1 MEELN
6 AGVRTFSRIFSL
18 SFSTKKI
25 VIQILGIL
33 CALVVW
39 WLVGGIGGLIVGA
52 KLQWLVALVNTIIA
66 IFIMFFTWGAI
77 ARVTVSEVAELPP
90 VDVSG
95 ALRAARK
102 SARSLVIAPLKIVA
116 IILVLMLI
124 HVIGGLI
131 GKIPVFGEIV
141 WPFFAIPL
149 FFLSALIV
157 IAKIILLCGA
167 LLLPPIIMV
176 GKESPVS
183 ELNDFL
189 REHLLRFIGCLI
201 ATIIIVMI
209 VCVFL
214 NRVVATND
222 ELSNWGMGQKYGLI
236 SSAVPSKLNAAIE
249 KVSPTLR
256 ILSKS
261 YLYNKDTI
269 AELRT
274 ALLGPPAASSPA
286 PSLRWTYG
294 FAGFIWGL
302 FTLIIYLSLSSIPL
316 VIWCVSG
323 TLIYLGLKPE
333 AIPKPAPQAEEPKA

>member
-1 MEELN
+1 MGELDT
-6 AGVRTFSRIFSL
+6 GVKAFSRILSL

-25 VIQILGIL
+25 VIQILGVL
-33 CALVVW
+33 CALVVC
-39 WLVGGIGGLIVGA
+39 WLIGGIGGLIA
-52 KLQWLVALVNTIIA
+52 SEHLQWLVSLVNTIIA
-66 IFIMFFTWGAI
+66 FFIMFFTWGAI

-90 VDVSG
+90 VDISG
-95 ALRAARK
+95 ALHAARK
-102 SARSLVIAPLKIVA
+102 SVRSLVIAPLKIVA

-131 GKIPVFGEIV
+131 GKIPILGEII

-157 IAKIILLCGA
+157 IAKIILVCGA

-189 REHLLRFIGCLI
+189 REHLLRFIGYLI

-222 ELSNWGMGQKYGLI
+222 ELSNWAMGQKYGMI
-236 SSAVPSKLNAAIE
+236 SGSVPSKLNTAIE

-269 AELRT
+269 AELKT
-274 ALLGPPAASSPA
+274 ALLGTPATTSPT
-286 PSLRWTYG
+286 PSLRWTYS
-294 FAGFIWGL
+294 FAGFVWGL
-302 FTLIIYLSLSSIPL
+302 FTLIIYLSLSSLPL

-333 AIPKPAPQAEEPKA
+333 AVPKPAPQAEESKE

>member
-1 MEELN
+1 
-6 AGVRTFSRIFSL
+6 
-18 SFSTKKI
+18 
-25 VIQILGIL
+25 
-33 CALVVW
+33 
-39 WLVGGIGGLIVGA
+39 
-52 KLQWLVALVNTIIA
+52 
-66 IFIMFFTWGAI
+66 MF
-77 ARVTVSEVAELPP
+77 
-90 VDVSG
+90 
-95 ALRAARK
+95 
-102 SARSLVIAPLKIVA
+102 
-116 IILVLMLI
+116 I

-131 GKIPVFGEIV
+131 GNIPIFGEIA

-149 FFLSALIV
+149 FLLSALIV

-189 REHLLRFIGCLI
+189 REHLLRFIGYLI
-201 ATIIIVMI
+201 ATIIVVMI

-222 ELSNWGMGQKYGLI
+222 ELSNWAMGQKYGMI
-236 SSAVPSKLNAAIE
+236 SSSVPSKLNAAIE

-261 YLYNKDTI
+261 YLYNRETI
-269 AELRT
+269 EDLKA
-274 ALLGPPAASSPA
+274 ALLGAPAAASTTQ
-286 PSLRWTYG
+286 SLRWTYS
-294 FAGFIWGL
+294 FAGFVWGM

-333 AIPKPAPQAEEPKA
+333 AMPKPAPQAEEPKE